1 MILWYSWGS
10 FISSES
16 LVNSKSKGIYF
27 HSMYN
32 SPSFLG
38 IGIKKMLPSLSI
50 QYGFS
55 CRLGSLTS
63 SELSYRL
70 ESYKGIFLPS
80 KKAVNTS
87 FNHVLSSLGCGN
99 IYSLCHA
106 LTSVVKPFHAYFLEF
121 TDSLEN
127 ISL

>member
-1 MILWYSWGS
+1 
-10 FISSES
+10 
-16 LVNSKSKGIYF
+16 
-27 HSMYN
+27 
-32 SPSFLG
+32 
-38 IGIKKMLPSLSI
+38 MLPSLSI

-55 CRLGSLTS
+55 CHLGFVTS
-63 SELSYRL
+63 SSLLYKE

-87 FNHVLSSLGCGN
+87 FSHVLSSLGCGN
-99 IYSLCHA
+99 IYSDCHA
-106 LTSVVKPFHAYFLEF
+106 LTSVVKLFHAYFLEF